1 MEEIKTGVYIC
12 HCGLNIAGTV
22 DVEEV
27 ARYAQTI
34 PSVVAARHYHY
45 MCSDLGQALIKDDIK
60 NLGLNRVVV
69 ASCSPRMH
77 EPTFRRTCQDAG
89 LNPYLYEHANI
100 REHCSWVHDDKQ
112 AATEK
117 AKDLVRGA
125 VGRVSHNEP
134 LEIKERPLNPDV
146 LVVGGGIAG
155 IQAALDIANGEHR
168 VYLVEKEPAVGGH
181 MAQIDRTF
189 PTLDCSEC
197 ILTPK
202 MTEVGQHPFITLLA
216 YSEVEEVLGSIGK
229 FKAKI
234 RKKARYVDVIKCV
247 GCRECESKCPRRTDS
262 EFEMGL
268 AERGMA
274 YIPFPQA
281 VPHIATIDKRE
292 ERPCK
297 AACKDACPIHMNVP
311 GYVSLIKE
319 GKFREAYELMRRTN
333 PLPAICG
340 RVCYAPCE
348 DACNRGQMDEPVAS
362 RALKRFVA
370 DQVDIDSLGIPQVTK
385 NGKNVAVIG
394 SGPAGLAAAHDL
406 ALKGYEM
413 TIFEALPEPGGM
425 LRYGIPEYRLP
436 KDILKKE
443 IGYIERLGVEI
454 RTNACICEETEFEEL
469 RRSYQALFVATGA
482 PESLRL
488 SVPGEA
494 LPGAIQA
501 IEFLRDMNM
510 GKKVE
515 VGKTVVVIGGGNTA
529 IDASRVARRL
539 GAEVKIVYRRSR
551 AEMPA
556 APEEVEAAEAEG
568 IKIDLLTAPTEI
580 IAEAGKVSKMKC
592 IRMELGELDESGRR
606 RPIPVEGSEFIID
619 ADTII
624 PALGQASDAEFAK
637 GLGLRASS
645 RGMIVVDEATLATN
659 IEGIFAGGDVITGPA
674 MVIDAIAAGKKAA
687 QSIDEYLKGEVLTS
701 KEDKI
706 TPQKLSEK
714 EVSALKKR
722 FPYRNRVKAEELGS
736 EARAVSFEEVQR
748 GYAALE
754 AQQESGR
761 CLASQIEG
769 CIECG
774 ECKEACEANAID
786 FSQTDQVIEVETG
799 TIIVATGYDLFDP
812 SVIPQYGYKKYDNV
826 LTGLEFERLTCAA
839 GPTEGKIL
847 LKDGREPESVAIIHC
862 VGSRDQN
869 YHEYCSRVCCMYGL
883 KYAHLIKE
891 NTRAAVYQ
899 MYIDMRCFGEG
910 FEEFYRRVCDEGVNF
925 IRGKV
930 AKVTD
935 VTLTEEE
942 EGKLIVV
949 AEDTLLGGIVRVPV
963 DMVILCPALEARS
976 DAEDI
981 AKLFTISRRADG
993 FFMERHIK
1001 LDPIST
1007 ATEGVFIAGCC
1018 EGPKDIPD
1026 TVAQA
1031 SAAAG
1036 KALSLIS
1043 RGRVVIEPTTAQVNE
1058 VLCQACGRCEE
1069 ICDFHAPRVFRK
1081 DGVRVSS
1088 VDAALCKGCGACAV
1102 VCPTGAMSIRHS
1114 TREQINGM
1122 IEALL
1127 GV

>member
-1 MEEIKTGVYIC
+1 MEEIKAGVYIC

-22 DVEEV
+22 GVEEV
-27 ARYAQTI
+27 AKYVGTL
-34 PSVVAARHYHY
+34 PGVVVARDYQY
-45 MCSDLGQALIKDDIK
+45 MCSDPGQALIKGDIK

-77 EPTFRRTCQDAG
+77 EPTFRRACQDAG

-100 REHCSWVHDDKQ
+100 REHCSWVHDDRRM
-112 AATEK
+112 ATEK
-117 AKDLVRGA
+117 AKDLIRGA
-125 VGRVSHNEP
+125 VGRVFHNEP
-134 LEIKERPLNPDV
+134 LEIKERPLNPSV

-155 IQAALDIANGEHR
+155 IQAALDIANGERR
-168 VYLVEKEPAVGGH
+168 VYLIEKEPAVGGH

-216 YSEVEEVLGSIGK
+216 YSEIEEVLGSIGS
-229 FKAKI
+229 FRAKI
-234 RKKARYVDVIKCV
+234 KKKARYVDAIKCV
-247 GCRECESKCPRRTDS
+247 GCGECEKKCPRRTDS
-262 EFEMGL
+262 EFDMGL

-274 YIPFPQA
+274 YIPFPQS
-281 VPHIATIDKRE
+281 VPHIATIDKKE

-311 GYVSLIKE
+311 GYVSLIRE

-333 PLPAICG
+333 PLPAVCG

-370 DQVDIDSLGIPQVTK
+370 DQVDIDSLEIPEVTR
-385 NGKNVAVIG
+385 NGKKVAIIG

-425 LRYGIPEYRLP
+425 LRYGIPQYRLP
-436 KDILKKE
+436 KEVLRKE
-443 IGYIERLGVEI
+443 IAYIERLGVEI
-454 RTNACICEETEFEEL
+454 KPNSYVGEGTQFEDL
-469 RRSYQALFVATGA
+469 RKSYQALFVATGA

-488 SVPGEA
+488 DVPGED
-494 LPGAIQA
+494 LPGVVQA
-501 IEFLRDMNM
+501 IELLRDINM

-515 VGKTVVVIGGGNTA
+515 VGKRVAVIGGGNTA

-539 GAEVKIVYRRSR
+539 GAEVRIVYRRSR
-551 AEMPA
+551 EEMPA
-556 APEEVEAAEAEG
+556 APEEVEAAETEG
-568 IKIDLLTAPTEI
+568 IKIDFLAAPTEI
-580 IAEAGKVSKMKC
+580 IAEAGKVSRVKC
-592 IRMELGELDESGRR
+592 IKIELGEPDESGRR
-606 RPIPVEGSEFIID
+606 RPIPVKGSEFVVD
-619 ADTII
+619 CDSVI

-637 GLGLRASS
+637 KLGAKASR
-645 RGMIVVDEATLATN
+645 RGTITVDEATLTTN
-659 IEGIFAGGDVITGPA
+659 IEGVFAGGDVVTGPA

-687 QSIDEYLKGEVLTS
+687 QSIDEYLKGEAAIP
-701 KEDKI
+701 KENERS
-706 TPQKLSEK
+706 PQRLSEE

-722 FPYRNRVKAEELGS
+722 FPLRNRVKAEELGP
-736 EARAVSFEEVQR
+736 EARTKTFEEVQR
-748 GYAALE
+748 GYSTPE

-774 ECKEACEANAID
+774 ECKEACEADAID
-786 FSQTDQVIEVETG
+786 FSQTDQVVEVEAG
-799 TIIVATGYDLFDP
+799 TVIVATGYDLFDP
-812 SVIPQYGYKKYDNV
+812 SVISQYGYKKYDNV

-847 LKDGREPESVAIIHC
+847 LKDGREPASVAIIHC

-910 FEEFYRRVCDEGVNF
+910 YEEFYRRVCDEGVNF

-930 AKVTD
+930 ARVTD
-935 VTLTEEE
+935 VALIEEE
-942 EGKLIVV
+942 KGKLIVV

-963 DMVILCPALEARS
+963 DMVILCPGLEARS

-981 AKLFTISRRADG
+981 AKLFAINRRADG
-993 FFMERHIK
+993 FFLEKHVK
-1001 LDPIST
+1001 LDPVAT
-1007 ATEGVFIAGCC
+1007 ATDGVFIAGCC

-1036 KALSLIS
+1036 KALSVIS

-1069 ICDFHAPRVFRK
+1069 ICDFHAPRVISK

-1088 VDAALCKGCGACAV
+1088 VDGALCKGCGACAV
-1102 VCPTGAMSIRHS
+1102 VCPTGAISVRHF
-1114 TREQINGM
+1114 TRQQINALVG
-1122 IEALL
+1122 ALL
-1127 GV
+1127 EV